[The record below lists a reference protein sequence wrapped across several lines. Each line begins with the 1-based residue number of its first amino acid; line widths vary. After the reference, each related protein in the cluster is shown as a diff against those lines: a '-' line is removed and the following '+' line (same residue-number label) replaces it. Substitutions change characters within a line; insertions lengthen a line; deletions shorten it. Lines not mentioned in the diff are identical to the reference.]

1 MQFSGQ
7 LSIRT
12 KYRISAR
19 QTSTA
24 PRTAQSRRNFTTVI
38 ANKKAGP
45 EGPIPPRF
53 S

>member
-24 PRTAQSRRNFTTVI
+24 PRTAQSRRNFTPAI
-38 ANKKAGP
+38 ANNHHGYRK
-45 EGPIPPRF
+45 
-53 S
+53 